1 MLFEWDD
8 EKSNRNVRDRQL
20 DFATAALI
28 FDGPVQTVIDD
39 RKDYGEVRLIAL
51 GEVDGVVLVVVYTDR
66 GDVRRII
73 SARYANKKERELWR
87 SFVEA

>member
-51 GEVDGVVLVVVYTDR
+51 GEVDGVVLVFVYTDR